1 MAEARIRKHI
11 AVVVLF
17 LLGLVGVQL
26 LYLVKL
32 SVWDAAELAAHPLNA
47 RAALAE
53 NDVRRGRI
61 LDRAGSIL
69 AESDAEGQR
78 RYPYGAALAPVT
90 GYRTERY
97 GAAGMER
104 VEGRALS
111 GVTGDMDRMGPLR
124 TLLRADAGYDVRLTV
139 DAALSETAWRA
150 LGAHRGAVVVMDAAT
165 GAVLAMVST
174 PAVDPAA
181 VARDWDALTARADSP
196 LLNRVTQ
203 GLYPPGSTLKP
214 LIADAALNAG
224 VTSEDEV
231 FTCTGELAVGDYV
244 LHESHGEAHGKLN
257 LADALRESCNVTFAT
272 LALRLGAS
280 GLSKAFSRFGVGEE
294 LTSPELMPAAAHVP
308 EPDPG
313 RHDGCQAQQQ
323 ATSGNRPGEVNTQG
337 QILMTPLQMVL
348 LADAFA
354 NGGEIMQPYLV
365 DAVLSADG
373 TALYRGA
380 PSVWR
385 TATTPARAALI
396 DSYMAQVVAA
406 GTGTAADVAGV
417 RVTGKTGTA
426 ENATG
431 TDHAWFIGS
440 AERGGKKIVMAV
452 LVEEGG
458 FGGRAAAGI
467 ARQIIRTYF
476 EG

>member
-1 MAEARIRKHI
+1 MAEPRIRKHI
-11 AVVVLF
+11 AVVALF

-32 SVWDAAELAAHPLNA
+32 SVWDGAALAAHPLNA
-47 RAALAE
+47 RTALAE

-61 LDRAGSIL
+61 LDRTGNIL
-69 AESDAEGQR
+69 AESDAEGHR
-78 RYPYGAALAPVT
+78 FYPYGAALAPVT

-111 GVTGDMDRMGPLR
+111 GVTADMDRMGPLR

-165 GAVLAMVST
+165 GAVLAMAST

-272 LALRLGAS
+272 LALRLGAG
-280 GLSKAFSRFGVGEE
+280 GLSKGFSRFGVGEE
-294 LTSPELMPAAAHVP
+294 LTTPELTSAAAHVP
-308 EPDPG
+308 ELSQLS
-313 RHDGCQAQQQ
+313 DGEIAQI
-323 ATSGNRPGEVNTQG
+323 GIGQG
-337 QILMTPLQMVL
+337 QILVTPLQMAL
-348 LADAFA
+348 IADAFA
-354 NGGEIMQPYLV
+354 NNGEIMQPYLV

>member
-1 MAEARIRKHI
+1 MAEPRIRKHI
-11 AVVVLF
+11 AVVALF

-32 SVWDAAELAAHPLNA
+32 SVWDAASLAAHLLNA

-61 LDRAGSIL
+61 LDRTGSVL
-69 AESDAEGQR
+69 AESDAAGHR
-78 RYPYGAALAPVT
+78 SYPYGAALAPVT

-165 GAVLAMVST
+165 GAVLTMVST
-174 PAVDPAA
+174 PAVDPGT
-181 VARDWDALTARADSP
+181 VERDWDALTARADSP

-203 GLYPPGSTLKP
+203 GLYPPGSTFKP
-214 LIADAALNAG
+214 LIADTALTAG
-224 VTSEDEV
+224 VTSEDEI
-231 FTCTGELAVGDYV
+231 FTCTGELAIGTDYV
-244 LHESHGEAHGKLN
+244 LHESHGEVHGKLN

-272 LALRLGAS
+272 LALRLGAG
-280 GLSKAFSRFGVGEE
+280 GLSKGFSRFGVGEE
-294 LTSPELMPAAAHVP
+294 LTTPELTSAAAHVP
-308 EPDPG
+308 ELSQLS
-313 RHDGCQAQQQ
+313 DGEIAQI
-323 ATSGNRPGEVNTQG
+323 GIGQG
-337 QILMTPLQMVL
+337 QILVTPLQMAL
-348 LADAFA
+348 IADAFA
-354 NGGEIMQPYLV
+354 NNGEIMQPYLV
-365 DAVLSADG
+365 DAVVAADG
-373 TALYRGA
+373 TAFYRGA

-396 DSYMAQVVAA
+396 DGYMAQVIAA

-440 AERGGKKIVMAV
+440 AERGGKKIVMAI

-467 ARQIIRTYF
+467 ARQIIRAYF

>member
-308 EPDPG
+308 ELPQLPDG
-313 RHDGCQAQQQ
+313 EIAQL
-323 ATSGNRPGEVNTQG
+323 GIGQG

-373 TALYRGA
+373 TALYRGV

-440 AERGGKKIVMAV
+440 AERGGKKIVMAI

-458 FGGRAAAGI
+458 FGGAAAARI
-467 ARQIIRTYF
+467 AHRLIGAYF

>member
-1 MAEARIRKHI
+1 MAEPRIRKHI
-11 AVVVLF
+11 AVVALF

-32 SVWDAAELAAHPLNA
+32 SVRDGAALAAHPLNA

-53 NDVRRGRI
+53 TDVRRGRI
-61 LDRAGSIL
+61 LDCKDSVL
-69 AESDAEGQR
+69 AESDAAGLR
-78 RYPYGAALAPVT
+78 TYPYGAALAPVT

-104 VEGRALS
+104 IEAGALS
-111 GVTGDMDRMGPLR
+111 GVTADMDRMGPLR

-150 LGAHRGAVVVMDAAT
+150 LGAHRGAVVVMDAAS
-165 GAVLAMVST
+165 GALLTMVST

-181 VARDWDALTARADSP
+181 VERDWDALTARADSP
-196 LLNRVTQ
+196 LLNRATQ
-203 GLYPPGSTLKP
+203 GLYPPGSTFKP
-214 LIADAALNAG
+214 LIADAALSAG
-224 VTSEDEV
+224 VTSEDEI
-231 FTCTGELAVGDYV
+231 FTCTGELTIGSDYV
-244 LHESHGEAHGKLN
+244 LHESHGEAHGKLD
-257 LADALRESCNVTFAT
+257 LAGALRESCNVTFAT
-272 LALRLGAS
+272 LALRLGAN

-294 LTSPELMPAAAHVP
+294 LPTSELTLAAAHVP
-308 EPDPG
+308 ELSQLS
-313 RHDGCQAQQQ
+313 DGEIAQL
-323 ATSGNRPGEVNTQG
+323 GIGQG
-337 QILMTPLQMVL
+337 QILVTPLQMAL
-348 LADAFA
+348 IADAFA
-354 NGGEIMQPYLV
+354 NNGEIMQPYLV
-365 DAVLSADG
+365 DAVVAADG
-373 TALYRGA
+373 TALYRGV

-396 DSYMAQVVAA
+396 DGYMAQVVAA

-417 RVTGKTGTA
+417 HVTGKTGTA

-467 ARQIIRTYF
+467 ARRLIRAYF

>member
-11 AVVVLF
+11 AVVALF

-32 SVWDAAELAAHPLNA
+32 SVRDGAALAAHPLNA

-53 NDVRRGRI
+53 TDVRRGRI
-61 LDRAGSIL
+61 LDCKDSVL
-69 AESDAEGQR
+69 AESDAAGLR
-78 RYPYGAALAPVT
+78 TYPYGAALAPVT

-150 LGAHRGAVVVMDAAT
+150 LGAHRGAVVVMDAAS
-165 GAVLAMVST
+165 GALLTMVST

-181 VARDWDALTARADSP
+181 VAQDWDALTARADSP
-196 LLNRVTQ
+196 LLNRATQ
-203 GLYPPGSTLKP
+203 GLYPPGSTFKP
-214 LIADAALNAG
+214 LIADAALTAG
-224 VTSEDEV
+224 VTSEDEI
-231 FTCTGELAVGDYV
+231 FTCTGELAVGSDYV
-244 LHESHGEAHGKLN
+244 LHESHGEAHGKLD
-257 LADALRESCNVTFAT
+257 LAGALRESCNVTFAT
-272 LALRLGAS
+272 LALRLGAN

-294 LTSPELMPAAAHVP
+294 LPTSELTPAAAHVP
-308 EPDPG
+308 ELSQLS
-313 RHDGCQAQQQ
+313 DGEIAQL
-323 ATSGNRPGEVNTQG
+323 GIGQG
-337 QILMTPLQMVL
+337 QILVTPLQMAL
-348 LADAFA
+348 IADAFA
-354 NGGEIMQPYLV
+354 NNGEIMQPYLV
-365 DAVLSADG
+365 DAVVAADG
-373 TALYRGA
+373 TALYRGV

-396 DSYMAQVVAA
+396 DGYMAQVVAA

-417 RVTGKTGTA
+417 HVTGKTGTA

-440 AERGGKKIVMAV
+440 AERGGKKIVMAI

-467 ARQIIRTYF
+467 ARRLIRAYF

>member
-1 MAEARIRKHI
+1 MAEPRIRKHI
-11 AVVVLF
+11 AVVALF

-32 SVWDAAELAAHPLNA
+32 SVWDAASLAAHPLNA

-61 LDRAGSIL
+61 LDRTGSVL
-69 AESDAEGQR
+69 AESDAAGHR
-78 RYPYGAALAPVT
+78 SYPYGAALAPVT

-165 GAVLAMVST
+165 GAVLTMVST
-174 PAVDPAA
+174 PAVDPGT
-181 VARDWDALTARADSP
+181 VERDWDALTARADSP

-203 GLYPPGSTLKP
+203 GLYPPGSTFKP
-214 LIADAALNAG
+214 LIADTALTAG

-308 EPDPG
+308 ELSQLS
-313 RHDGCQAQQQ
+313 DGEIAQI
-323 ATSGNRPGEVNTQG
+323 GIGQG
-337 QILMTPLQMVL
+337 QILVTPLQMAL
-348 LADAFA
+348 IADAFA
-354 NGGEIMQPYLV
+354 NNGEIMQPYLV
-365 DAVLSADG
+365 DAVVAADG
-373 TALYRGA
+373 TAFYRGA

-396 DSYMAQVVAA
+396 DGYMAQVIAA
-406 GTGTAADVAGV
+406 GTGMAADVAGV

-440 AERGGKKIVMAV
+440 AERGGKKGKAFLSINMRVD
-452 LVEEGG
+452 
-458 FGGRAAAGI
+458 
-467 ARQIIRTYF
+467 
-476 EG
+476 

>member
-308 EPDPG
+308 ELPQLPDG
-313 RHDGCQAQQQ
+313 EIAQL
-323 ATSGNRPGEVNTQG
+323 GIGQG

-440 AERGGKKIVMAV
+440 AERGGKKIVMAI

-458 FGGRAAAGI
+458 FGGAAAARI
-467 ARQIIRTYF
+467 AHRLIGAYF